1 LANNSGQPESL
12 VDIKQSDSP
21 NKGQLNLSHGVDEE
35 GGVVDEEDEKEP
47 IKLITGPCDSDS
59 GY

>member
-1 LANNSGQPESL
+1 MRLM
-12 VDIKQSDSP
+12 KR
-21 NKGQLNLSHGVDEE
+21 
-35 GGVVDEEDEKEP
+35 GVVTDDNYDDLEA